1 MSDGVG
7 CTWFPH
13 LDGHARLTDL
23 VFTDVLGYATVLD
36 LYYAG
41 YDSDVDVVIGITW
54 LKFI

>member
-7 CTWFPH
+7 CTWLPH
-13 LDGHARLTDL
+13 LNGHARVMDS
-23 VFTDVLGYATVLD
+23 VFTDMLRFASVLD
-36 LYYAG
+36 THYAN